1 MDLFRTSRDVWG
13 QEVLQ
18 GMSWDLIPI
27 FFGAGAVFI
36 VGHLLYRR
44 LLAPGQPAAKAPRRA
59 GRRK

>member
-27 FFGAGAVFI
+27 FFGAGAVLI
-36 VGHLLYRR
+36 VGHLLYRW
-44 LLAPGQPAAKAPRRA
+44 LLAPGQPASRAPRRA
-59 GRRK
+59 GRSK